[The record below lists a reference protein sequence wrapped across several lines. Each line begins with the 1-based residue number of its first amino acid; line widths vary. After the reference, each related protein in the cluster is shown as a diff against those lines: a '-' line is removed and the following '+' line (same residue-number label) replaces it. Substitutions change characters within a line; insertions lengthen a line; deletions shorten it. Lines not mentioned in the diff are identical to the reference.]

1 MDGNSCRVRYVVG
14 DEIGSA
20 AISCRNAFGDT
31 LQRARERGSATEGG
45 LGNRGSWDAR
55 GKGLSGTEF
64 PSVED

>member
-1 MDGNSCRVRYVVG
+1 VLPLAAGTRQIGVGN
-14 DEIGSA
+14 
-20 AISCRNAFGDT
+20 T

-45 LGNRGSWDAR
+45 LGSRGGWDAR